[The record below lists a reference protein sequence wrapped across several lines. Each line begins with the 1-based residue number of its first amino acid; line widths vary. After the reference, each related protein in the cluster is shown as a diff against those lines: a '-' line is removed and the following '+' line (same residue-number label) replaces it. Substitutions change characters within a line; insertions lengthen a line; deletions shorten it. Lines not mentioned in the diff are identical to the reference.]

1 MLKTVQIITFEERT
15 VCDACHAKNG
25 GEIEACDVLSL
36 GDRSWDLCA
45 DHSKRFGAWLADAL
59 DAIET
64 PDAESTPDVSPA
76 EPTEDTIEA
85 DPEPLPTVMISGEI
99 EGYDWDD
106 ARNAV
111 RNLGYEVVG
120 RADDS
125 TVLIICGKGA
135 ERNSHKLR
143 DARERGIPCMDA
155 TVPGVFKA
163 AVRAGALK
171 GGDTLPEPVRK
182 DASAVISERE
192 QNRLI
197 RAWAKSNGWG
207 DVAARGRIPMALRYA
222 YTQAQQQREAA
233 DAQECHTAA

>member
-1 MLKTVQIITFEERT
+1 M
-15 VCDACHAKNG
+15 
-25 GEIEACDVLSL
+25 
-36 GDRSWDLCA
+36 CA
-45 DHSKRFGAWLADAL
+45 DHSERFGAWLTDAL
-59 DAIET
+59 GVIET
-64 PDAESTPDVSPA
+64 PDAESTPDASSA
-76 EPTEDTIEA
+76 QTTGDTIEA

-120 RADDS
+120 RAADS

-143 DARERGIPCMDA
+143 DAKERGIPCMDA
-155 TVPGVFKA
+155 TVPGVFKT

-171 GGDTLPEPVRK
+171 GGDALPEPARK
-182 DASAVISERE
+182 DASTVISERE

-222 YTQAQQQREAA
+222 YKQAQQQREAA
-233 DAQECHTAA
+233 DAQERHTAA